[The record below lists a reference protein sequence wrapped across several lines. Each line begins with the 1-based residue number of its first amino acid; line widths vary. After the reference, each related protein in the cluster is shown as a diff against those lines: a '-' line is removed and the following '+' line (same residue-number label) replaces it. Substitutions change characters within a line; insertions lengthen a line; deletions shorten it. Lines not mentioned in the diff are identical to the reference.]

1 MEEVFAGVRQGDGTE
16 LGHGDAVVLLVGLVA
31 VTGQEAA
38 FVRHLTFGYFE
49 LVQEGHPVKPV
60 VEPGKEQ
67 TNGSG
72 ERNFVTSKDASDDSP
87 TSGFRSQ
94 TSRDRFLGSCH

>member
-31 VTGQEAA
+31 VAGQEAA

-49 LVQEGHPVKPV
+49 LVQEGHPVEPV
-60 VEPGKEQ
+60 VEPGKEG
-67 TNGSG
+67 THTSG
-72 ERNFVTSKDASDDSP
+72 GRGFVTSKDASGDSP

-94 TSRDRFLGSCH
+94 TSRDRF